1 MLTPQPP
8 NITLPALNQTMPGFY
23 GEFGHGGN
31 VEVRFIQSVI
41 TSDFLSKIKLIEQ
54 ISGSERWN
62 IKDLFQRNV
71 DHDRVNQEILPYL
84 RDPNRVQFIPPLTL
98 VLLPMGE
105 GNNVIDSL
113 EVVEKQEESVDGYSY
128 NTYGDDEY
136 FKFYDSAQGHHQ
148 FASVKWNDSKVNLV
162 AVDGQHRLT
171 AFKTWMDDP
180 DKTDADRL
188 ESMSIPVVILGFSRY
203 SDHFNSASLLD
214 VVRNTFVYINS
225 KSQKINE
232 SRRILLDDESAT
244 CVCTQEVVQYAHQ
257 NDQKEFEE
265 IDTNKIPLM
274 MIDWRAEEKEGRPQP
289 LASSIFSV
297 RDVHDWMHEFILGDP
312 DNKSDVNKKTIP
324 RLLLNQEIPSFNQTN
339 FPLVHK
345 DSDTLRNRFK
355 EHLLPSV
362 VYVLENI
369 NPYSDYIK
377 ELRKLERQSIEQ
389 ADSVGRHAFKWIS
402 FGKSSA
408 SILNREAIEAEY
420 NRLSLRFGS
429 TKEDCIPK
437 LLTRD
442 IGIRSVWSAFSSLK
456 DELDNFY
463 ELTQDWKDFSEW
475 FVDMLNQVIND
486 GWFVSYEELLEDGS
500 KNIEFLT
507 HIAYGPSGNV
517 INYKPSAVNNGL
529 GALLAMLIMK
539 KNGEQDKL
547 TYVWNNGKK
556 DSISIPIKSGV
567 KAIIKANMNT
577 TFTGTR
583 SDFESELKFRTE
595 EKLAQNIREF
605 EEFLGIE

>member
-539 KNGEQDKL
+539 K
-547 TYVWNNGKK
+547 
-556 DSISIPIKSGV
+556 
-567 KAIIKANMNT
+567 M
-577 TFTGTR
+577 
-583 SDFESELKFRTE
+583 ESRTSLPMFGIMEKRILSLFR
-595 EKLAQNIREF
+595 
-605 EEFLGIE
+605 